1 MNLKILFL
9 DVEVAPL
16 TAHAWQLYDVTIGI
30 SQIRQSGYTLCW
42 SAKWL
47 GAKKVY
53 SASRYQTTAKEMLA
67 PMHKLLDEADAVVTY
82 NGKAFDTKILN
93 KDFLLHG
100 FKKPAPSKHIDL
112 LQIMRSTFKFASNKL
127 DYISRELSL
136 GKKLETGGH
145 QLWIDCM
152 AGDEKAFK
160 KMVRYNRHD
169 VLLLEKLYLKIL
181 PWINLHPNVGLYKG
195 RNNACTN
202 CGSIRLQARGYAHQI
217 AAYYKRWQCLDCGCW
232 SRSAVSE
239 QPRGTQ
245 KHIMRRIVS

>member
-1 MNLKILFL
+1 MKILFL

-16 TAHAWQLYDVTIGI
+16 TVHAWQLYDVTIGI
-30 SQIRQSGYTLCW
+30 SQIMKSGFTICW
-42 SAKWL
+42 SAKWV
-47 GAKKVY
+47 GDKKIY

-67 PMHKLLDEADAVVTY
+67 PMHKLLDEADAIVTY
-82 NGKAFDTKILN
+82 NGKAFDMKILN

-127 DYISRELSL
+127 DYVSQELDL
-136 GKKLETGGH
+136 GKKLSTGGH

-152 AGDEKAFK
+152 NGDEKAFR

-169 VLLLEKLYLKIL
+169 VVLLEKLYLKVR
-181 PWINLHPNVGLYKG
+181 PWIRDHPNIGLHKQ
-195 RNNACTN
+195 RANVCTN
-202 CGSIRLQARGYAHQI
+202 CGSARLQARGYSRQI
-217 AAYYKRWQCLDCGCW
+217 AATYKRFQCIDCGCW

-239 QPRGTQ
+239 QPRGSQ